1 MINIKKELGL
11 TQPND
16 RLQQPQEQPEEAMRP
31 EHKDVIIDFQ
41 PTFKEH
47 YALFEPYSRAAIVED
62 AEGTLR
68 YMLLEPTLT
77 QEDTEWIQHLKDIL
91 WDELTINAKNLGD
104 KTEMENFLKTQI
116 SNTVAKYKIEVDPN
130 ALDKYQYYIIRDFL
144 NFGKIDGFMRD
155 EYIEDIS
162 CDGVNN
168 PIYVWHRK
176 YESIPTNIIY
186 TSQKNLD
193 SFILK
198 VAYLCGRHISIAQPL
213 LDGSLPDGSRAQ
225 VTYGT
230 EVTPKGSTF
239 TIRKFKASP
248 LTITDLINF
257 KTLSPQMAAYFWFLI
272 ENRHSVM
279 IGGDIGGGKT
289 TMLNTFSLFIRPN
302 LKIVSIEDT
311 QEIQLP
317 HDNWQMMVTR
327 QGLQTGA
334 GAIGERGQGAISMF
348 DLLRAALRQRPDY
361 IIVGEIRG
369 EEAYALFQ
377 AMSTGHLGLTTVHAQ
392 HVQGILHRL
401 TTKPM
406 NIPHTLVENLDTTA
420 IVRKMV
426 LDNISLRRTTEVSEI
441 IGWDRARDD
450 FKIHPVF
457 QWDPSNDLY
466 KYTGRSLIL
475 ESIAKQW
482 GYSSQEI
489 ELELEKRQVILDYLV
504 RKKIRTYHEV
514 TNIIM
519 DYFADPEAV
528 YRKARVS

>member
-1 MINIKKELGL
+1 MEGSHETDPSHKPPAPLPTTTK
-11 TQPND
+11 
-16 RLQQPQEQPEEAMRP
+16 PE
-31 EHKDVIIDFQ
+31 DDDQIIDLQ
-41 PTFKEH
+41 STFKEH
-47 YALFEPYSRAAIVED
+47 YPLQKPYSRAAIVED
-62 AEGTLR
+62 MEGQLK
-68 YMLLEPTLT
+68 YLLLEPTLIE
-77 QEDTEWIQHLKDIL
+77 EDEVWIHHLKDIL
-91 WDELTINAKNLGD
+91 WDELTINAKDVGD
-104 KTEMENFLKTQI
+104 KASMEDFLKTQI
-116 SNTVAKYKIEVDPN
+116 TNIVTKYKIEVDPN
-130 ALDKYQYYIIRDFL
+130 TLDKYQYYIIRDFL

-176 YESIPTNIIY
+176 YESIPTNVTY
-186 TSQKNLD
+186 TSQDDLD

-239 TIRKFKASP
+239 TIRKFKTSP

-257 KTLSPQMAAYFWFLI
+257 KTLSTKMAAYFWFLI

-317 HDNWQMMVTR
+317 HENWQMMVTR

-377 AMSTGHLGLTTVHAQ
+377 AMSTGHLGLTTIHAQ

-426 LDNISLRRTTEVSEI
+426 LDNVSLRRTTEVAEI
-441 IGWDRARDD
+441 LGWDRDRDD

-457 QWDPSNDLY
+457 RWDPSKDEY
-466 KYTGRSLIL
+466 TYTGKSLIL
-475 ESIAKQW
+475 ERIARQW
-482 GYSSQEI
+482 GFSMNEI
-489 ELELEKRQVILDYLV
+489 DLELEKRQVILDYMV
-504 RKKIRTYHEV
+504 RKNIRTYDEV
-514 TNIIM
+514 AGIIL

>member
-1 MINIKKELGL
+1 
-11 TQPND
+11 
-16 RLQQPQEQPEEAMRP
+16 
-31 EHKDVIIDFQ
+31 
-41 PTFKEH
+41 
-47 YALFEPYSRAAIVED
+47 
-62 AEGTLR
+62 
-68 YMLLEPTLT
+68 
-77 QEDTEWIQHLKDIL
+77 
-91 WDELTINAKNLGD
+91 
-104 KTEMENFLKTQI
+104 
-116 SNTVAKYKIEVDPN
+116 
-130 ALDKYQYYIIRDFL
+130 
-144 NFGKIDGFMRD
+144 
-155 EYIEDIS
+155 
-162 CDGVNN
+162 
-168 PIYVWHRK
+168 
-176 YESIPTNIIY
+176 
-186 TSQKNLD
+186 
-193 SFILK
+193 
-198 VAYLCGRHISIAQPL
+198 
-213 LDGSLPDGSRAQ
+213 
-225 VTYGT
+225 
-230 EVTPKGSTF
+230 
-239 TIRKFKASP
+239 
-248 LTITDLINF
+248 
-257 KTLSPQMAAYFWFLI
+257 MAAYFWFLI

-317 HDNWQMMVTR
+317 HENWQMMVTR

-377 AMSTGHLGLTTVHAQ
+377 AMSTGHLGLSTIHAQ

-426 LDNISLRRTTEVSEI
+426 LDNVSLRRTTEVAEI
-441 IGWDRARDD
+441 LGWDRDRDD

-457 QWDPSNDLY
+457 RWDPSEDEY
-466 KYTGRSLIL
+466 TYTGKSLIL
-475 ESIAKQW
+475 ERIARQW
-482 GYSSQEI
+482 GFSMNEI
-489 ELELEKRQVILDYLV
+489 DLELEKRQVILDYMV
-504 RKKIRTYHEV
+504 RKNIRTYDEV
-514 TNIIM
+514 AGIIL